1 MHLLLATA
9 LAGTMPPGEEIERA
23 LALHLTNNGLRHV
36 GDAIEGLVP
45 EAIPIKDISGELE
58 CEEGADP
65 LAYALDE
72 TELVLRAEDVDIT
85 ASEGRLDITLYL
97 SIQSDPADLTVQ
109 GSCSFLSDLD
119 ETCVLEF
126 PTTSAVAHIGMALE
140 LAEHPDGTPYI
151 DATVE
156 DPTLEISPIG
166 NPLAD
171 CTLADAIS
179 FILVDDPENITN
191 IVMGLVEPELE
202 GLGAE
207 LELTVEE
214 ALEAL
219 VLDTSFSLGEAEL
232 ELALYPTLLEL
243 DEAGLALGLGGT
255 VSPSTLSDCVP
266 ESQGSEF
273 SGADWPGF
281 SETAWDSSLEYDAAL
296 FLNKDYVDHVL
307 WNVYAS
313 GGLCLDVGELGGIE
327 LTTELFATMFG
338 EEFAALFDASQPMGL
353 VTNPNNPPTIHWSHD
368 GAPIR
373 LFLDEF
379 GLDFSANL
387 QDRMTRLFQVA
398 ITTEVGIE
406 PGLSSTEFAPE
417 LVFDTEGI
425 EYTEPYNELLE
436 PGFGEGLDSFI
447 PTVLDGFLPAD
458 LLPVIAIPS
467 FYGIGIQTVFWIP
480 DDEAI
485 WQGGFILL
493 DVDNV
498 EPLDVPGCE
507 GGDPLGCSGERGGI
521 DFETAL
527 GCSEDGGCG
536 DAGCG
541 EDSGCEDSGCSTH
554 GGTTRIVIPGRIWM
568 LVFFL
573 AMIRLRRKP

>member
-1 MHLLLATA
+1 MHLLLTAA

-23 LALHLTNNGLRHV
+23 LAIHLTNTGLRHV

-45 EAIPIKDISGELE
+45 AGIPIKDISGSVE
-58 CEEGADP
+58 CDADADP
-65 LAYALDE
+65 LTYALDE
-72 TELVLRAEDVDIT
+72 TELVLRAEDVEIA
-85 ASEGRLDITLYL
+85 ASDGRLDITLYL
-97 SIQSDPADLTVQ
+97 SIQSDPADLSVQ
-109 GSCSFLSDLD
+109 GDCSFLVDLD

-126 PTTSAVAHIGMALE
+126 PTTSAVAHIGMALA
-140 LAEHPDGTPYI
+140 LAEHPDGTPYV

-191 IVMGLVEPELE
+191 IVMGLVEPELD

-207 LELTVEE
+207 LELTVED
-214 ALEAL
+214 ALAAL
-219 VLDTSFSLGEAEL
+219 IIETSFSLGEAEL
-232 ELALYPTLLEL
+232 ALELYPTLLDL
-243 DEAGLALGLGGT
+243 DDAGLALGLGGT
-255 VSPSTLSDCVP
+255 VRPSFLSDCVP

-273 SGADWPGF
+273 SGADWPAF

-296 FLNKDYVDHVL
+296 FLNKDYVDHLL
-307 WNVYAS
+307 WNVYAA
-313 GGLCLDVGELGGIE
+313 GGLCLDVGELGGID
-327 LTTELFATMFG
+327 LTTELFASMFG
-338 EEFAALFDASQPMGL
+338 EEFSELFDEPQTLGL
-353 VTNPNNPPTIHWSHD
+353 VTNPNHPPEMLWSHD
-368 GAPIR
+368 GAPMR
-373 LFLDEF
+373 LLLEEF

-387 QDRMTRLFQVA
+387 NDRMTRLFQVA

-406 PGLSSTEFAPE
+406 PGLTSDSFAPE

-425 EYTEPYNELLE
+425 EYSEPYNELLE

-467 FYGIGIQTVFWIP
+467 FYGIGVDTVFWIP
-480 DDEAI
+480 DEEQV

-493 DVDNV
+493 DVANV
-498 EPLDVPGCE
+498 EPLEVPGCE
-507 GGDPLGCSGERGGI
+507 GGDPLGCSGEGGGI

-527 GCSEDGGCG
+527 GCGEDGGCG
-536 DAGCG
+536 DQGCSS
-541 EDSGCEDSGCSTH
+541 DSGCEDTGCATH
-554 GGTTRIVIPGRIWM
+554 KGKARIVIPGRIWM
-568 LVFFL
+568 LVFFV
-573 AMIRLRRKP
+573 AMIRLRRRP